1 MLVAIMPPP
10 ALQKTLTRI
19 RGIEIRQPMSVADA
33 HRSLRLAETR
43 LVILDPAGLR
53 EDIFEAFLDCIVA
66 SGASLVLYGSLGS
79 VFCARSVRAAKTM
92 SIEIILSGGEDE
104 FAVLTR
110 MIRAIGSPTATSL
123 LMSAF
128 ADRLTPGGDI
138 LAVGIISL
146 FTDQASGGSAAQFA
160 KRLSVDPST
169 IRTRLRSRGLRSP
182 ERLINCIRVARAY
195 SVMSSSQALSVAQ
208 TAARL
213 GWPSRTMRSQF
224 QQLLSQSPRES
235 VRDLSAKVV
244 STRLFEAAIR
254 GQYPRSDVNSL

>member
-1 MLVAIMPPP
+1 MPPP

-123 LMSAF
+123 L
-128 ADRLTPGGDI
+128 
-138 LAVGIISL
+138 ISL

>member
-146 FTDQASGGSAAQFA
+146 FTDRQAAVQ
-160 KRLSVDPST
+160 LHN
-169 IRTRLRSRGLRSP
+169 LRSDSQWTRRQYGQG
-182 ERLINCIRVARAY
+182 CGRAD
-195 SVMSSSQALSVAQ
+195 SGHPSALS
-208 TAARL
+208 TAFELRARIQSCRAHKRYRL
-213 GWPSRTMRSQF
+213 PRP
-224 QQLLSQSPRES
+224 LLVLVGRLEQC
-235 VRDLSAKVV
+235 AV
-244 STRLFEAAIR
+244 SSNN
-254 GQYPRSDVNSL
+254 Y

>member
-92 SIEIILSGGEDE
+92 SIEIILSNFATDE
-104 FAVLTR
+104 RLRRPPHARRRHSGRWHYLTVHRPGKRRFSCTICEATLSGPVDNTDKVAVARTPVTRAPYQLHSSCARVFSHVELTS
-110 MIRAIGSPTATSL
+110 AIGCP
-123 LMSAF
+123 
-128 ADRLTPGGDI
+128 DRCSSW
-138 LAVGIISL
+138 LAVSNN
-146 FTDQASGGSAAQFA
+146 AQ
-160 KRLSVDPST
+160 SVPTTTKSIT
-169 IRTRLRSRGLRSP
+169 ERIRSRPLR
-182 ERLINCIRVARAY
+182 
-195 SVMSSSQALSVAQ
+195 
-208 TAARL
+208 
-213 GWPSRTMRSQF
+213 
-224 QQLLSQSPRES
+224 
-235 VRDLSAKVV
+235 
-244 STRLFEAAIR
+244 
-254 GQYPRSDVNSL
+254 